1 MTQSFKLSLTF
12 FSLYLSLIWLL
23 SSFLSMFE
31 LFEGFFFFLVLINE
45 SLSSLQSRAFFL
57 SETQHLASAPCQ
69 RAVCQCACESQI
81 TLWWRVVVVIVVCTL
96 HLPSHTYED
105 LLKKRA
111 EQREPALTWQAT
123 MATGK
128 EAGRTEAG
136 GRHTRGWWELLWPA
150 CRGHNAQVELA
161 VIIWLLRRTN
171 KDETALAACSCSLT
185 KDEQV

>member
-1 MTQSFKLSLTF
+1 MNLWQLIQTF
-12 FSLYLSLIWLL
+12 FDISITLSHLSLIWLL

-31 LFEGFFFFLVLINE
+31 LFEEFFSSINE
-45 SLSSLQSRAFFL
+45 SLSCLQSRASTL
-57 SETQHLASAPCQ
+57 SETQHSASAPCQ

-81 TLWWRVVVVIVVCTL
+81 TLWWRVPVVIVVCTL
-96 HLPSHTYED
+96 HLPSNTYED
-105 LLKKRA
+105 LLKERA
-111 EQREPALTWQAT
+111 EQRESALTWQAT

-150 CRGHNAQVELA
+150 CGGHNAQVVLA

-171 KDETALAACSCSLT
+171 NDGTAPAACLSL
-185 KDEQV
+185 